1 MDLHQGLSQFL
12 QVLVHKDLQD
22 PRRVLQGISTHCHRL
37 LRDLN
42 LSKPLVLRV
51 QACIPDVVVLIVPHL
66 RGYHTQITHLDHEPL
81 QDHQFQRG
89 YLRRHL
95 PLNQTILCSA
105 IRPSRLKGEYYL
117 KLTCIPLLK

>member
-12 QVLVHKDLQD
+12 QDLVHKDLQD

-42 LSKPLVLRV
+42 LSKPRVLRV

-66 RGYHTQITHLDHEPL
+66 RGYHTQITHLDHEPPRD
-81 QDHQFQRG
+81 QQCQRG
-89 YLRRHL
+89 HLRHL
-95 PLNQTILCSA
+95 PLNQTILCS
-105 IRPSRLKGEYYL
+105 IRDRPSRLKGEYYL
-117 KLTCIPLLK
+117 RLMHIS